1 MDTELPN
8 DYKEFIELLRSN
20 NVRYLLI
27 GGFAVSLHG
36 YPRSTYDLNLFV
48 GSDQE
53 NLERLRLALAEFG
66 FPEIDVS
73 SETFAST
80 KGLIELGN
88 EPVKIEILNF
98 ASGLN
103 FENAYEKR
111 TTGVLGGIEVSLVS
125 LEDLKTSKKASGRYK
140 DLDDLENLQ
149 KISRKNK

>member
-1 MDTELPN
+1 MDFELPI

-36 YPRSTYDLNLFV
+36 YPRSTYDLDVFV

-53 NLERLRLALAEFG
+53 NLKRLRSALAEFG

-103 FENAYEKR
+103 FESAYEKR
-111 TTGVLGGIEVSLVS
+111 MTGVLDGVEVNLVS
-125 LEDLKTSKKASGRYK
+125 LEDLKTNKKASGRHK
-140 DLDDLENLQ
+140 DLDDWEHLEAL
-149 KISRKNK
+149 S